1 VKLVLCGAA
10 FLLAA
15 LAGSAR
21 LSAASATAQVSALEG
36 KATRS
41 RGGAPASLSVGAAV
55 GQGDTIATDPESRLE
70 LKFSDASIIRIGAK
84 AKLQLTEAHFGGG
97 PTKRK
102 LTARLFFGN
111 LWAKVTSAIQGES
124 KFAVETENAVA
135 GVRGTTFRVDAND
148 DKSVRVAVY
157 DGAVAVAKPGDVA
170 AAKPGERHE
179 VEGPAEISRDQWEK
193 IVGAQMQVLI
203 SADGT
208 PGEPTKLDPNADDA
222 FAKWNEARDKK

>member
-10 FLLAA
+10 FLAAA
-15 LAGSAR
+15 LIGSAQ
-21 LSAASATAQVSALEG
+21 LGAASATAQVSALEG

-41 RGGAPASLSVGAAV
+41 RGGAPAALSVGAAV
-55 GQGDTIATDPESRLE
+55 GQGDTIATEPESRLE
-70 LKFSDASIIRIGAK
+70 LKFSDASIIRIGQK

-97 PTKRK
+97 PSKRK
-102 LTARLFFGN
+102 LTAKLFFGN
-111 LWAKVTSAIQGES
+111 LWAKVTSAIQGDS

-135 GVRGTTFRVDAND
+135 GVRGTVFRVDAHE
-148 DKSVRVAVY
+148 DKSVLVSVY
-157 DGAVAVAKPGDVA
+157 DGAVAVAKPKA

-179 VEGPAEISRDQWEK
+179 VEGPQEISRDQWEK

-208 PGEPTKLDPNADDA
+208 PGEPTALSPDSDDA
-222 FAKWNEARDKK
+222 FAKWNEDRDKKK

>member
-1 VKLVLCGAA
+1 MKFVLCGVA
-10 FLLAA
+10 FLAAA
-15 LAGSAR
+15 LIGAAQ

-41 RGGAPASLSVGAAV
+41 RGGAPAALSVGAAV
-55 GQGDTIATDPESRLE
+55 GQGDTISTEPESRLE
-70 LKFSDASIIRIGAK
+70 LKFSDASVIRIGQK

-102 LTARLFFGN
+102 LTAKLFFGN
-111 LWAKVTSAIQGES
+111 LWAKVTSAIQGDA

-135 GVRGTTFRVDAND
+135 GVRGTVFRVDAHE
-148 DKSVRVAVY
+148 DKSVLVSVY
-157 DGAVAVAKPGDVA
+157 DGAVAVAKPGA
-170 AAKPGERHE
+170 APAKPGERHE